1 MNMSGLNHQ
10 TLDELRN
17 ILRRASE
24 PETVFGRYDPE
35 SIARRHVVNALNVM
49 RDIELSGHS
58 NNGMSPV
65 FTCLG
70 KYLDVKYAEWDKLRD
85 DKKVRHR
92 KS

>member
-1 MNMSGLNHQ
+1 MNISNHQ
-10 TLDELRN
+10 SLDSLRE

-24 PETVFGRYDPE
+24 PETVFGHNDPE
-35 SIARRHVVNALNVM
+35 SIVRRQIANILTAM
-49 RDIELSGHS
+49 RDIELSRS
-58 NNGMSPV
+58 PNDGMSPV

-85 DKKVRHR
+85 DKEVRHR